1 MVTRPYYRFSWE
13 YLATKGFVHRDLAAR
28 NVLLGDNRVV
38 KVADFGLSRH
48 LYEDAYHTK
57 NAKKLPM
64 KWMPPE
70 SIFYQTFTRKSDV

>member
-1 MVTRPYYRFSWE
+1 M
-13 YLATKGFVHRDLAAR
+13 ATKGFVHRDLAAR
-28 NVLLGDNRVV
+28 SVLLGDNKVV

-48 LYEDAYHTK
+48 LYEDAYQTK

-70 SIFYQTFTRKSDV
+70 SIATLRYDDEKPGRRRQR